1 MASTEPAALSYET
14 VPPLAGG
21 GESDHRA
28 AVAAGFMGWMLD
40 AFDFFVLTLTLKAVA
55 KDLHVGE
62 DKIALVVSLT
72 LFMRPVGALI
82 FGLLADRYGRRRPLM
97 ANLVFYSA
105 LSVASGLAPNFGT
118 FLVCRLLF
126 GIGMGGEWGVGATL
140 AMEKVP
146 PRLRGVLSGLLQ
158 EGYAAGSL
166 LASVVYFLVFPHFG
180 WRPLFFIGGLPALLA
195 LFVRSHVKESATW
208 ERSRSADWSHLGG
221 SLLQHWRT
229 FLAIA
234 GLMLMMNLASHGTQD
249 MFPTL
254 LKDGFNL
261 SPHWIAIVNGTSN
274 LGAICGGILVG
285 LLSDRL
291 GRRRAMILSFVLAI
305 AVVPLWAYAHSLA
318 VLMTGA
324 FLIQFMVQGAWGVI
338 PAHIT
343 ELSPDNVRGFLPG
356 FAYQC
361 GVAVAGYITYA
372 EAALHKHFA
381 LADVMAI
388 TAVAVFALA
397 AVVIGFGPERRGRTF
412 GTDDAPVANAPI

>member
-274 LGAICGGILVG
+274 LGAICGGIPGRPAQRPPRPAAGDDPVVRAG
-285 LLSDRL
+285 H
-291 GRRRAMILSFVLAI
+291 RRRAAVGLRPLAGR
-305 AVVPLWAYAHSLA
+305 ADGRRVPDPVH
-318 VLMTGA
+318 G
-324 FLIQFMVQGAWGVI
+324 
-338 PAHIT
+338 
-343 ELSPDNVRGFLPG
+343 PG
-356 FAYQC
+356 
-361 GVAVAGYITYA
+361 GLGRDPGPHHRAVAGQRPRVPA
-372 EAALHKHFA
+372 RLRLPVRRRRRRLHH
-381 LADVMAI
+381 LR
-388 TAVAVFALA
+388 
-397 AVVIGFGPERRGRTF
+397 PRRPCTS
-412 GTDDAPVANAPI
+412 TSPWPT